1 MSWFVVNALAMSVE
15 IPPEGGRLCRN
26 VPLVC
31 NECDQSCTAVCR
43 AGFPALCI
51 SPSPVDYQLNHTEVA
66 DDRAE
71 RPTSANVLLSGP
83 ARLEMV
89 LADKCRRIVGTC
101 RDFDRDDFWKQ
112 RNLISTGLRA
122 EG

>member
-1 MSWFVVNALAMSVE
+1 VLAF
-15 IPPEGGRLCRN
+15 PPCAYPPPR
-26 VPLVC
+26 
-31 NECDQSCTAVCR
+31 
-43 AGFPALCI
+43 
-51 SPSPVDYQLNHTEVA
+51 VDYQLNHTEVA

-101 RDFDRDDFWKQ
+101 RDFDRDDFWKE